1 MCKILTPSV
10 SKCHETPKYPKHSQ
24 KNQNPLIYITTSQQN
39 TIFVLFQPPPAAQP
53 NYVMAEGLLE
63 IPDSARLQYGG
74 EKLSNTHGSV
84 LDSVV
89 RGGFVV
95 RNLGTLT
102 DRDNGLVP
110 NKGFDLTWIQVP
122 CAADDG
128 QP

>member
-1 MCKILTPSV
+1 
-10 SKCHETPKYPKHSQ
+10 
-24 KNQNPLIYITTSQQN
+24 
-39 TIFVLFQPPPAAQP
+39 
-53 NYVMAEGLLE
+53 MAEGLLE
-63 IPDSARLQYGG
+63 IPDSASLQYGG

-102 DRDNGLVP
+102 DRDNGDIP